1 VLRLD
6 RPEDENDFSNVFHVS
21 IQQLPAQAADVMT
34 LFDGTQCTQL
44 SRGHLHCHP
53 LATHERH

>member
-21 IQQLPAQAADVMT
+21 INQRPAQAADVMT
-34 LFDGTQCTQL
+34 LFDGAYHGPL
-44 SRGHLHCHP
+44 PSGRSRRIP
-53 LATHERH
+53 SSQY